1 MIGKLQFCA
10 SVDQREAFDERI
22 GKLGK
27 KGAVIMGSYECSL
40 LTYINFFFVKLILKA
55 ESSSVWL
62 QNIRLSMSN
71 FKLVPLTVSNF
82 RVCLPPP
89 HGQPGG
95 ANTVANQHWRQFK
108 HYTWNMTNLCNVS
121 NSSREIY

>member
-1 MIGKLQFCA
+1 MLIVIMIGKLQFCA

-40 LTYINFFFVKLILKA
+40 LTYIDSFFFVKLILKA

-82 RVCLPPP
+82 RVWRNMAVPRPW
-89 HGQPGG
+89 QINTG
-95 ANTVANQHWRQFK
+95 A
-108 HYTWNMTNLCNVS
+108 
-121 NSSREIY
+121 SSSFALGT